1 MAYPLLLHA
10 KHRETSVTYESFGEW
25 VVPWR
30 FDSCETEYR
39 ALRTGVGL
47 IDYST
52 QALIEVKGADRAG
65 FLHTLLTNDI
75 TRLAPGHGCH
85 AALLTASAKLIANL
99 LVLADPDAL
108 WLLYDATRAAV
119 VTQTLERYRFSEE
132 VALTNHERREAV
144 LALQGPCTLEF
155 LSPLVGALDT
165 LRDSG
170 DHMLVRSFD
179 DVPLRIVRHTLTGDP
194 GVLCICP
201 AEHAHTVWTRLA
213 QHGQRE
219 GLTLAGWEALNT
231 ARIEAGI
238 PWYGMDVDDSVL
250 LPETGLETLLASET
264 KGCYLGQ
271 EIIARMATYG
281 SPNKKLVRLLVDAAE
296 IPQAGDRIEQHGGEA
311 GWVTSGCR
319 SRAFGQ
325 PMALGYLKRGA
336 YEPGM
341 AVEILRGAQRLPAT
355 VASPASSGKTRAGG

>member
-108 WLLYDATRAAV
+108 WLLCDATRAAV

-144 LALQGPCTLEF
+144 LALQGPRALEF
-155 LSPLVGALDT
+155 LSPLVEALDA
-165 LRDSG
+165 LGNPG
-170 DHMLVRSFD
+170 DHAVRSFHE
-179 DVPLRIVRHTLTGDP
+179 VPLRIVRHTLTGDA

-201 AEHAHTVWTRLA
+201 AEHTHKVWTLLG
-213 QHGQRE
+213 HRE
-219 GLTLAGWEALNT
+219 GLTLVGWEALNT

-238 PWYGMDVDDSVL
+238 PWYGMDMDDSTL

-271 EIIARMATYG
+271 EIVARMRTYG
-281 SPNKKLVRLLVDAAE
+281 SASRKLMGLQFDGDQV
-296 IPQAGDRIEQHGGEA
+296 PGAGDALMLNGKEA
-311 GWVTSGCR
+311 GWVTSACFSPAMKHAIG
-319 SRAFGQ
+319 
-325 PMALGYLKRGA
+325 MGYVKRGF
-336 YEPGM
+336 YEPGTQL
-341 AVEILRGAQRLPAT
+341 ELPRWGIRMPVT
-355 VASPASSGKTRAGG
+355 VAKRPIVS